1 MYYAALVVI
10 VLIFIWRIV
19 VGFKRGMVQEV
30 VSLIAM
36 AVAGFC
42 MMLILSAVSSYL
54 NREVG
59 QLIYFVLILLVVCL
73 VYRLVSILFTSLK
86 LIAKLPIVKGVDRLL
101 GAIVGGVEA
110 MLLVGALV
118 YCLKGWGL
126 SLLT

>member
-118 YCLKGWGL
+118 YCLKVWGL
-126 SLLT
+126 SLLK